1 MERLIASHD
10 TIPRANI
17 YARRYPAWL
26 LAVLSERRCPGCA
39 RPMGEDAT
47 ERFLHEGCEREGA
60 A

>member
-10 TIPRANI
+10 AVLR
-17 YARRYPAWL
+17 YARRYPGWL
-26 LAVLSERRCPGCA
+26 LEVLSERRCPGCA
-39 RPMGEDAT
+39 RPMGEEAT

>member
-10 TIPRANI
+10 TVLR
-17 YARRYPAWL
+17 YAHRYPGWL
-26 LAVLSERRCPGCA
+26 LAVLGTRNCPWCA
-39 RPMGEDAT
+39 RPMGDEAT